1 MNNADSLSIHD
12 HLRPSF
18 FFFFFPTSNL
28 QYSENLPS
36 VSLGIHGLTLSY
48 CNHIQSIHSLS
59 FTKNALSDSEK
70 QLQRSLKV
78 PQILIITIS
87 KYL

>member
-12 HLRPSF
+12 HLRP
-18 FFFFFPTSNL
+18 NV